1 MKKESIDDFILRF
14 DELVSDLELAG
25 EKIDDYR
32 CKMNFLQA
40 IRMAY
45 PDVVGKLEKNDLKNI
60 SLDCI
65 KNNLRTHINDVQ
77 ESSNRVENGSNEGDS
92 NSIFY
97 GASVDRGNSYRSRR
111 GGNRYGHF
119 RGKNGG
125 VQKSYRGYNCHRCGK
140 PGHVTATCRSKA
152 WICYVCKKLTT
163 THKAATCRGRGNFR
177 NITLQRSNPTNLRN
191 DGVKKGVRRVKFENE
206 GRCYWAEFE
215 VDDNGAIVEN
225 ASNKIL
231 EEDEGDALL
240 AAGNNDESGKSTSGY
255 AVYMFGDLIS
265 WSTKKQAHVALSSA
279 EAEFV
284 AMSVSCKEVISLKEM
299 CNRLLNKKEVE
310 TIIYGDNKAAI
321 KVATSE
327 DSKTFKHMIGDV
339 FTKALA
345 KEKFEYFRGKLIKQL
360 KVENQESGE
369 SGNKK

>member
-1 MKKESIDDFILRF
+1 MSMNTRRRAGINQRNSGAGGSNDPNENDGKVKVPKKLKQVRQVRYHLYLQDWMKPTEDLF

-125 VQKSYRGYNCHRCGK
+125 VQNLIEGII
-140 PGHVTATCRSKA
+140 VTDVA
-152 WICYVCKKLTT
+152 
-163 THKAATCRGRGNFR
+163 
-177 NITLQRSNPTNLRN
+177 NL
-191 DGVKKGVRRVKFENE
+191 G
-206 GRCYWAEFE
+206 
-215 VDDNGAIVEN
+215 
-225 ASNKIL
+225 
-231 EEDEGDALL
+231 
-240 AAGNNDESGKSTSGY
+240 
-255 AVYMFGDLIS
+255 M
-265 WSTKKQAHVALSSA
+265 
-279 EAEFV
+279 
-284 AMSVSCKEVISLKEM
+284 
-299 CNRLLNKKEVE
+299 
-310 TIIYGDNKAAI
+310 
-321 KVATSE
+321 
-327 DSKTFKHMIGDV
+327 
-339 FTKALA
+339 
-345 KEKFEYFRGKLIKQL
+345 
-360 KVENQESGE
+360 
-369 SGNKK
+369 